1 MPRPS
6 KLPAFRTHLV
16 EKGYSL
22 TTCNAYI
29 WAVCRTMDKVPD
41 PTDETLR
48 AYFETLEATQRSLV
62 RTAWRAMAAFLRVT
76 QNVETPLGDPVAPE
90 YATATP
96 MTVPRDV
103 VTLIRT
109 LRTQKVSAR
118 KALALLV
125 GDLRRFND
133 KVMID
138 LHNGAHAV
146 APSAQV
152 DAVLAWGY
160 PAGDAQPGDPLF
172 ATPEPRQPLPYGV
185 LLSALQKYA

>member
-22 TTCNAYI
+22 TTCNAYV
-29 WAVCRTMDKVPD
+29 WAVSRVMDNVPD
-41 PTDETLR
+41 PTDDTLR
-48 AYFETLEATQRSLV
+48 AYFDTLEATQRSLV
-62 RTAWRAMAAFLRVT
+62 RTAWRSMVSFIAQSQHLTIAR
-76 QNVETPLGDPVAPE
+76 GDPL
-90 YATATP
+90 TP
-96 MTVPRDV
+96 AYNLAVPATVPRDV

-138 LHNGAHAV
+138 LHNGAYAV

-160 PAGDAQPGDPLF
+160 PAGDRQPGDPLF